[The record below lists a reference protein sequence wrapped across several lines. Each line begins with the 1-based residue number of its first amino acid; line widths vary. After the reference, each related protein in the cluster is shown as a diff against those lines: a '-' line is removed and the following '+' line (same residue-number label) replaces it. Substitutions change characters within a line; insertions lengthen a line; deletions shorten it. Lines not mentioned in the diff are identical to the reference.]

1 MAFPCVISIGM
12 GDCVLFKDEELGREI
27 SLANSPWCESFIDG
41 EMWLHRGPGRRPM
54 MFRLIVRGRRAVI
67 PLESNGRIFGG
78 EATTVEYRG
87 FGFAVFVSDLSLDTA
102 VFGIGS
108 EIGNFFG
115 ARGGGVGG
123 SGDGVIDK
131 SGKRLSCS

>member
-1 MAFPCVISIGM
+1 
-12 GDCVLFKDEELGREI
+12 
-27 SLANSPWCESFIDG
+27 
-41 EMWLHRGPGRRPM
+41 M

-67 PLESNGRIFGG
+67 PLESNGRILRG

-102 VFGIGS
+102 VFGVGS
-108 EIGNFFG
+108 EISNFFG
-115 ARGGGVGG
+115 ARGRGVGG

-131 SGKRLSCS
+131 SGKRLSCSLELNEGVVQDIELACVITGLFVSARIGVCMVRG